1 MALLSV
7 LSPPC
12 NFRELSY
19 LSITQFI
26 NMMVTVFVYVFL
38 NVNMEIYVSL

>member
-7 LSPPC
+7 LSPSMQVQRTVL
-12 NFRELSY
+12 FV
-19 LSITQFI
+19 ITQFI